1 MEQPGAPLVDS
12 QGCRPGQVH
21 SGQTPQAARLSTL
34 GSSRPHKPTLYDHPM
49 LNIRFHQNLSLSL
62 LSSDAA
68 KAEVLDF

>member
-1 MEQPGAPLVDS
+1 MKNLSHFLESDI
-12 QGCRPGQVH
+12 RFW
-21 SGQTPQAARLSTL
+21 QTAVFRL
-34 GSSRPHKPTLYDHPM
+34 PTLPTIGLFRHVTKQRIWEQDPM